1 MKVIVLTADANTL
14 LYHRGDLIRD
24 LAASGCEV
32 VTSAAE
38 DYPHVRKFIADLGG
52 RHEPVRMVRS
62 RVNLIRD
69 RETWLDM
76 FRLFRRERPEAL
88 FAYTIKSVLYGCPI
102 ARLAGVP
109 KVYALLPGLGFTF
122 VKQTTLKGHL
132 LQWVSKLMH
141 RVALLCADVIF
152 MQNEDDRRLFTEL
165 KLLPSGVPVHVTAGS
180 GVNTDEFPH
189 VPLHED
195 TELAAG
201 GPMRFVLVSR
211 LLLSKGVA
219 VFAEAARKVKT
230 AFPEAE
236 FHLVGPF
243 DPNPNR
249 VDEAQVE
256 GWVEEGLLT
265 YHGMVRDVAALLKK
279 MHVFVLPTWYREG
292 VPHATLEAL
301 AMGRVIITTD
311 SVGARECVRLG
322 AEGRADKAAGADLI
336 SGENGFLTRP
346 QSVEAVAEA
355 MTRCLQSRPGLA
367 SMGAASRALA
377 EEVFDVRIVND
388 TLLHAMG
395 LKGPVSERRVPA
407 SLPSPPPPPLAVPL
421 TQHGHSIHI

>member
-14 LYHRGDLIRD
+14 IYHRGDLIREM
-24 LAASGCEV
+24 AESGCEV

-38 DYPHVRKFIADLGG
+38 DYPHVRQFMSELGG
-52 RHEPVRMVRS
+52 RHEAIRMVRS

-69 RETWLDM
+69 RETWVDM

-122 VKQTTLKGHL
+122 VKQTTLKGKL
-132 LQWVSKLMH
+132 LQGISKLLH
-141 RVALLCADVIF
+141 RFALKRADVIF
-152 MQNEDDRRLFTEL
+152 MQNEDDRRLFKEL
-165 KLLPSGVPVHVTAGS
+165 KLLPAGVPVHVTAGS
-180 GVNTDEFPH
+180 GVNIEEFPH
-189 VPLHED
+189 VPLAKDVSVER
-195 TELAAG
+195 G
-201 GPMRFVLVSR
+201 GALRFVLVSR

-219 VFAEAARKVKT
+219 VFAEAARQVKKE
-230 AFPEAE
+230 FPEAE

-249 VDEAQVE
+249 VEESTVD
-256 GWVEEGLLT
+256 GWVKEGLIT
-265 YHGMVRDVAALLKK
+265 HHGMVRDVAGILKD

-301 AMGRVIITTD
+301 SMGRVVITTN
-311 SVGARECVRLG
+311 SVGAKECVRLTELG
-322 AEGRADKAAGADLI
+322 EAQREAGEALME
-336 SGENGFLTRP
+336 GENGFLTRT
-346 QSVEAVAEA
+346 QDVDAVAEA
-355 MTRCLQSRPGLA
+355 MRRCLRDRKALIA
-367 SMGAASRALA
+367 MGAASRGLA

-388 TLLHAMG
+388 IILRAMELRG
-395 LKGPVSERRVPA
+395 TVPA
-407 SLPSPPPPPLAVPL
+407 RVKPALRAQTLTTPLP
-421 TQHGHSIHI
+421 HGS

>member
-14 LYHRGDLIRD
+14 IYHRGDLIRE
-24 LAASGCEV
+24 LAESGCEV

-38 DYPHVRKFIADLGG
+38 DYPHVREFMSGLGG
-52 RHEPVRMVRS
+52 RHAPIRMVRS

-76 FRLFRRERPEAL
+76 FRLFRREKPDAL

-122 VKQTTLKGHL
+122 VKQTTVKGRL
-132 LQWVSKLMH
+132 LQSVSKVLH
-141 RVALLCADVIF
+141 RIALRRADVIF
-152 MQNEDDRRLFTEL
+152 MQNEDDRRLFKEL
-165 KLLPSGVPVHVTAGS
+165 NLLPAGVPVHVTAGS
-180 GVNTDEFPH
+180 GVNTEEFPH
-189 VPLHED
+189 LPLEED
-195 TELAAG
+195 AELAAG
-201 GPMRFVLVSR
+201 GPLRFVLVSR

-219 VFAEAARKVKT
+219 VFAEAARRVK
-230 AFPEAE
+230 AEFPQAE

-249 VDEAQVE
+249 VEESTVE
-256 GWVEEGLLT
+256 GWVKEGLLT
-265 YHGMVRDVAALLKK
+265 HHGMVLDVPGILKK

-301 AMGRVIITTD
+301 SMGRAIITTD
-311 SVGARECVRLG
+311 SVGAKECVRLTP
-322 AEGRADKAAGADLI
+322 EGERARGEDLDLMAGK
-336 SGENGFLTRP
+336 NGYLTRP
-346 QSVEAVAEA
+346 QSVDAVAEA
-355 MTRCLQSRPGLA
+355 MRRCLRDRGALLA
-367 SMGAASRALA
+367 MGQASRRLA

-388 TLLHAMG
+388 IILRAMELRGAAPKTIKPLLTPQTLTT
-395 LKGPVSERRVPA
+395 
-407 SLPSPPPPPLAVPL
+407 PLR
-421 TQHGHSIHI
+421 HGS

>member
-24 LAASGCEV
+24 MAASGCEV

-38 DYPHVRKFIADLGG
+38 DYAHVQKFMSDLGG

-69 RETWLDM
+69 RETWLDLV
-76 FRLFRRERPEAL
+76 RLFRREKPDAL

-102 ARLAGVP
+102 ARLVGVP

-122 VKQTTLKGHL
+122 VKQTTLKGRL
-132 LQWVSKLMH
+132 LQFVSKILH
-141 RVALLCADVIF
+141 RVALRRADVIF

-165 KLLPSGVPVHVTAGS
+165 NLLPAGVPVHVTAGS

-189 VPLHED
+189 VALERD
-195 TELAAG
+195 AELAVG
-201 GPMRFVLVSR
+201 GPLRFVLVSR

-219 VFAEAARKVKT
+219 VYAEAARKVK
-230 AFPEAE
+230 AEFPEAE
-236 FHLVGPF
+236 FHLVGPL

-249 VDEAQVE
+249 VEESQVE
-256 GWVEEGLLT
+256 GWVKEGLLVH
-265 YHGMVRDVAALLKK
+265 HGMVRDVAAILKK

-301 AMGRVIITTD
+301 SMGRVIITTD
-311 SVGARECVRLG
+311 SVGARECVRLTKEG
-322 AEGRADKAAGADLI
+322 EAEREAGEELMI
-336 SGENGFLTRP
+336 GENGFLTRP
-346 QSVEAVAEA
+346 QSVEAVAQA
-355 MTRCLQSRPGLA
+355 MRICLRDRAQVM
-367 SMGAASRALA
+367 SMGQASRRLA
-377 EEVFDVRIVND
+377 EEVFDVKLVND
-388 TLLHAMG
+388 IILRAMG
-395 LKGPVSERRVPA
+395 LRGSNPERASSMPA
-407 SLPSPPPPPLAVPL
+407 PATSTRTLAHPLP
-421 TQHGHSIHI
+421 HGS